1 MDNEEMKK
9 ELLEI
14 IKVVEFHVENII
26 NILKLRIKRERVNL
40 LGIKKIFNYQELL
53 PELEDY
59 LTQIKQS
66 MGKMKKRIEAE
77 QLNDAE
83 QELASTLEKYKQ
95 ASKKNRERF
104 V

>member
-1 MDNEEMKK
+1 M
-9 ELLEI
+9 
-14 IKVVEFHVENII
+14 
-26 NILKLRIKRERVNL
+26 
-40 LGIKKIFNYQELL
+40 L